1 MTVLLHVNSL
11 SHWVVRQKDAVRSR
25 LSLLKL
31 QDLSASRWLDRLLA
45 SNLGY
50 FFQSLDAVS
59 FEGTWLHVC
68 EVLIVVEGMTSEELL
83 GE

>member
-1 MTVLLHVNSL
+1 
-11 SHWVVRQKDAVRSR
+11 VRQKDAIRSR

>member
-1 MTVLLHVNSL
+1 
-11 SHWVVRQKDAVRSR
+11 VRQKDAVRSR

-31 QDLSASRWLDRLLA
+31 QDLSAPRWLDRLLA
-45 SNLGY
+45 GKLGY

-68 EVLIVVEGMTSEELL
+68 EVLIVVEGMTSEDLL

>member
-1 MTVLLHVNSL
+1 
-11 SHWVVRQKDAVRSR
+11 VRQKDAVRSR

-31 QDLSASRWLDRLLA
+31 QDLSASNWLDRLLA
-45 SNLGY
+45 SNLSY

-68 EVLIVVEGMTSEELL
+68 EVLIVLEGMTSEDLL

>member
-1 MTVLLHVNSL
+1 
-11 SHWVVRQKDAVRSR
+11 VRQKDAVRSR

-31 QDLSASRWLDRLLA
+31 QNLSASHWLDRLLA

-68 EVLIVVEGMTSEELL
+68 EVLIVVEGMTSEDLL

>member
-1 MTVLLHVNSL
+1 
-11 SHWVVRQKDAVRSR
+11 VRQKDAVRSR

-45 SNLGY
+45 SNLSY

-68 EVLIVVEGMTSEELL
+68 EVLIVLEGMTSEDLL

>member
-1 MTVLLHVNSL
+1 
-11 SHWVVRQKDAVRSR
+11 VRQKDAVRSR

-45 SNLGY
+45 SKLGY

-68 EVLIVVEGMTSEELL
+68 EVLIVVEGMTSEDLL